1 MDLGAFSIS
10 LPVSDIRAS
19 HAFYTSL
26 GFTHL
31 GGDLDQNWVVLRNG
45 TTVIGLFQGMI
56 DQPTLT
62 FNPGWDAEAHEVD
75 PFTDVREIQRR
86 MLEAGIVLDVA
97 VEDGT
102 TGPGYLTLRDPDGFP
117 LLIDQHR

>member
-56 DQPTLT
+56 DQPILT

-75 PFTDVREIQRR
+75 PFTDVREIERQ
-86 MLEAGIVLDVA
+86 LQAAGIVIDVG
-97 VEDGT
+97 VEEGT
-102 TGPGYLTLRDPDGFP
+102 AGPGFLTLRDPDGFA

>member
-10 LPVSDIRAS
+10 LPVTDIRAS
-19 HAFYTSL
+19 HAFYSAL
-26 GFTHL
+26 GFTQL
-31 GGDLDQNWVVLRNG
+31 GGDLDQKWVVLRNG
-45 TTVIGLFQGMI
+45 HTVIGLFQGMI
-56 DQPTLT
+56 DEPTLT
-62 FNPGWDAEAHEVD
+62 FNPGWDSEAHEVD

-86 MLEAGIVLDVA
+86 LHAAGIPVDQA
-97 VEDGT
+97 VDEQS

>member
-19 HAFYTSL
+19 HAFYSSL

-62 FNPGWDAEAHEVD
+62 FNPGWDAGANEVD
-75 PFTDVREIQRR
+75 PFTDIREIERE
-86 MLEAGIVLDVA
+86 LDAAGIDVEVR

-102 TGPGYLTLRDPDGFP
+102 TGPGYLTLRDPDGYP

>member
-19 HAFYTSL
+19 HAFYSSL
-26 GFTHL
+26 GFTQL

-56 DQPTLT
+56 DQPILT
-62 FNPGWDAEAHEVD
+62 FNPGWDSGAQEVD
-75 PFTDVREIQRR
+75 PFTDVREIERQ
-86 MLEAGIVLDVA
+86 LQAVGIVVDVG
-97 VEDGT
+97 VEEGT
-102 TGPGYLTLRDPDGFP
+102 TGPGFLTLRDPDGFA
-117 LLIDQHR
+117 LLVDQHR